1 MLHSFYYTQEEILN
15 MFTPHFYIDSFQ
27 STKKIV
33 TNAIITDK
41 TLNKAAN
48 AYIDAQTAFAKVL
61 VNNAIDISKA
71 SFEGVTNKLFSKKD
85 GTA

>member
-1 MLHSFYYTQEEILN
+1 MLYPYYTQEDVLK
-15 MFTPHFYIDSFQ
+15 MFTPHFIIDSFQ

-61 VNNAIDISKA
+61 VNNAIDISKM
-71 SFEGVTNKLFSKKD
+71 SFENVTNAAFPKKE

>member
-1 MLHSFYYTQEEILN
+1 MLYPYYTQEDVLK
-15 MFTPHFYIDSFQ
+15 MFTPHFIIDSFQ

-48 AYIDAQTAFAKVL
+48 AYIDAQTPFEKVL
-61 VNNAIDISKA
+61 LNNAIDISKM
-71 SFEGVTNKLFSKKD
+71 SFENVTNAAFPKKE